1 MLLQNSFIIYIFVQ
15 IYIITKSLKVK
26 DLNSFRFLNE
36 TNITIN
42 LSEIN
47 ETNNFS
53 AINATNILSDIN
65 ETNISSEINETNNF
79 SAINT
84 TNILSYINETDILTE
99 LNETNIPSG
108 INKTNNTNGTYIET
122 NEMEIIKTDC
132 SSFSDCFNCTINKY
146 CRWSWPNES
155 CIEYTPFNENYSIPD
170 LNQSLLADD
179 ISTINPFINFLR
191 KTCFKPYIP
200 YKENNSSLLY
210 NDISKKYCGPHEITT
225 ISNSKFIKDF
235 KIELN
240 NVDGIYGVPNIL
252 CEYIILSGPN
262 SFQVNIEINEKYNKS
277 FYLLYSEYSIYF
289 YDLFKESTSITIDST
304 GRRAN
309 TFIYYGLQSFDESPF
324 KITFKEYVNEKP
336 SQTTGYIL
344 IGLIIF
350 IFLLVVIS
358 IIYIRYNSKLF
369 DKNKDINDN
378 KNTTEEEEKIGDKS
392 GLIVKIMNNE
402 KNTNIGNNKQ
412 NNQEIINNKIDEIKA
427 PNTPD
432 KLLTTKIQKQFTFEN
447 NKISNLNYTN
457 EMNICCFDFQ
467 IINDINDIYKAKCGH
482 SYHNQCFNKLFE
494 HNINILG
501 NKILKCV
508 SCQQIIYP

>member
-1 MLLQNSFIIYIFVQ
+1 MLLHNSLIIIILIQ
-15 IYIITKSLKVK
+15 IYIIIKSVK
-26 DLNSFRFLNE
+26 LQDINNLRFLNE
-36 TNITIN
+36 TNMTNILIEIN
-42 LSEIN
+42 DTNDINILSEIN
-47 ETNNFS
+47 ETNNFNE
-53 AINATNILSDIN
+53 INGTNILQEIN
-65 ETNISSEINETNNF
+65 ETDILSEINETNFLPEINGTIIELE
-79 SAINT
+79 INT
-84 TNILSYINETDILTE
+84 TNNT
-99 LNETNIPSG
+99 
-108 INKTNNTNGTYIET
+108 NKTNIET
-122 NEMEIIKTDC
+122 NETEIIKKDC

-235 KIELN
+235 IIELN

-336 SQTTGYIL
+336 SQTIGYIL

-392 GLIVKIMNNE
+392 GLIVKIMNND

-432 KLLTTKIQKQFTFEN
+432 KLLTTTIQKQFTFEN
-447 NKISNLNYTN
+447 NKISNLNYSN